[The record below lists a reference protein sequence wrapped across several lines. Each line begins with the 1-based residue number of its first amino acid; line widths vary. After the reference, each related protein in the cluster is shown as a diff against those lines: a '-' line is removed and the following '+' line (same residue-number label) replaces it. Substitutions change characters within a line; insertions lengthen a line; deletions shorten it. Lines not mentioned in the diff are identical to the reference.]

1 MLKIDAHQHFW
12 VYDPVR
18 DAWITPDFG
27 AIAKDFMPQDLEV
40 HLNEFGF
47 DGCVIVQSSESH
59 QENMFQLK
67 NAEKFPFIK
76 GIVGW
81 VDFEAENLE
90 EQLQEYKKYPQ
101 IKSFRH
107 ILQGESN
114 RAIMLENAYTEG
126 LKLLAQY
133 GFVYDVL
140 IFKDQLPYLYQ
151 YLQQNDSI
159 PLVLDHLA
167 KPDIKNQSIT
177 EWATDLKKVAA
188 YENLSCKISGMVT
201 EADWQNWKYTDFEPY
216 LDVAFNAFGADRLM
230 FGSDWPVCNLAGG
243 YQKVYELVQ
252 TYTVKLSQNEQEKF
266 WGLNASTFYKL

>member
-18 DAWITPDFG
+18 DAWITPDLG
-27 AIAKDFMPQDLEV
+27 AIAKDFMPKDLEV

-90 EQLQEYKKYPQ
+90 EQLQEYKKYPK
-101 IKSFRH
+101 IKGFRH

-114 RAIMLENAYTEG
+114 RAIMLENAYTQG

-140 IFKDQLPYLYQ
+140 IFKDQLPYLHQ

-201 EADWQNWKYTDFEPY
+201 EADWQNWKYADFEPY

-252 TYTVKLSQNEQEKF
+252 KYTAKLSQNEQEKF
-266 WGLNASTFYKL
+266 WGLNASSFYKL